1 MIDNLSGYTQTSVY
15 FANLEANEE
24 ELYEKNSDADTTCGD
39 GWR

>member
-1 MIDNLSGYTQTSVY
+1 MIDNLSGCTQISVY
-15 FANLEANEE
+15 SVNLEANEE